1 MEDLPK
7 EEDMPAPT
15 STPTPD
21 ATPQAQEVPKPGA
34 AGSGT
39 EIDNAL
45 EQLESTSK
53 KFTEEF
59 SALCDEFKVKNKN
72 FLNNIDLFRENLEKK
87 YGQENPNEKVTLK
100 NKALDSDS
108 RFRTMTEKP
117 IQLVNKM
124 TALYTSLFDMVKSN
138 MNILSHF
145 LNTAKDLDKRK
156 DLRDFFSEEF
166 KNIVDSWLVM
176 KLDFDNLNI
185 NEALNNANVDDNFRN
200 FIVKVYKKKSLKIYV
215 HHMKG
220 EIENE
225 ESKKKFK
232 EEKKSLNE
240 NAPNLTK
247 LTWKN
252 AGDLNKVIDKK
263 MKYPK
268 LKNFSFENGKINDED
283 FAFVEQMPNLE
294 KLSIRYVP
302 NFQVE
307 ILIQNLP
314 QKLKML
320 YLEKLNFV
328 NDDFKSILKKFNYNK
343 DILAN
348 LEVFSLAGNNI
359 TKADFTILSS
369 KIVYQS
375 LVEINLKKN
384 KLYKFLYNP
393 ENFPKLKFINCCK
406 NNFNKSYFKDAD
418 KIMSLESGN
427 GFLFEPD
434 LCKSYYDS
442 LKKKICTSDDLPYLF
457 DYLNITFMSKF
468 LSKDYF
474 MDFCLNAQ
482 LMNKL
487 KKLDLSYN
495 GINCTEFFAITEK
508 NNNFSHLHSLNLNGN
523 YIDDTFFEKFMK
535 NNAFPK
541 LEHLYLNSNRI
552 GDTSVKVQYRDDI
565 PIDKEHQQEKEK
577 NLVFKLRLLYKFI
590 EETPYL
596 NKLTITKNPISE
608 FYSVVKGENADK
620 SDKFIKRDN
629 SGKIVINCLFSMLI
643 KIRDELLTSEFD
655 KEKRKGFNL
664 KFDCRSNVNKN
675 SENYPYNDKPFIK
688 KM

>member
-1 MEDLPK
+1 MEDIPK
-7 EEDMPAPT
+7 GEDMPAPT
-15 STPTPD
+15 SSQEI
-21 ATPQAQEVPKPGA
+21 TPQPQEVAKPGA

-45 EQLESTSK
+45 EQLESSSK

-72 FLNNIDLFRENLEKK
+72 FLNDIDLFRENLEKK

-124 TALYTSLFDMVKSN
+124 TVLYTSLFEMVKSN

-156 DLRDFFSEEF
+156 DLKDFFSEEF

-220 EIENE
+220 EIDNE

-252 AGDLNKVIDKK
+252 AGDLNKVIDKT

-283 FAFVEQMPNLE
+283 FTFVQQMPNLE
-294 KLSIRYVP
+294 KLSIKYVP

-314 QKLKML
+314 LKLKML

-328 NDDFKSILKKFNYNK
+328 NDDFKIILKKFNYNK

-406 NNFNKSYFKDAD
+406 NNFNKSYFKDAG

-434 LCKSYYDS
+434 LCRSYYDS

-457 DYLNITFMSKF
+457 DYLNISFMPKF

-474 MDFCLNAQ
+474 RDFGLNEQ

-495 GINCTEFFAITEK
+495 GINCTEFFAIFEK

-523 YIDDTFFEKFMK
+523 NIDDTFFEKIMK

-590 EETPYL
+590 EQTPHL

-629 SGKIVINCLFSMLI
+629 SGKIAINCLFSMLI
-643 KIRDELLTSEFD
+643 KIRDELLTSDFD

>member
-1 MEDLPK
+1 
-7 EEDMPAPT
+7 MPAPT
-15 STPTPD
+15 SSQEV
-21 ATPQAQEVPKPGA
+21 TPQPQEVAKPGA

-45 EQLESTSK
+45 EQLESSSK

-72 FLNNIDLFRENLEKK
+72 FLNDIDLFRENLEKK

-124 TALYTSLFDMVKSN
+124 TVLYTSLFEMVKSN

-156 DLRDFFSEEF
+156 DLKDFFSEEF

-252 AGDLNKVIDKK
+252 AGDLNKVIDKT

-283 FAFVEQMPNLE
+283 FTFVQQMPNLE
-294 KLSIRYVP
+294 KLSIKYVP

-314 QKLKML
+314 LKLKML

-328 NDDFKSILKKFNYNK
+328 NDDFKIILKKFNYNK

-406 NNFNKSYFKDAD
+406 NNFNKSYFKDAG

-434 LCKSYYDS
+434 LCRSYYDS

-457 DYLNITFMSKF
+457 DYLNISFMPKF

-474 MDFCLNAQ
+474 RDFGLNEQ

-495 GINCTEFFAITEK
+495 GINCTEFFAIIEK

-523 YIDDTFFEKFMK
+523 NIDDTFFEKIMK

-590 EETPYL
+590 EQTPHL

-629 SGKIVINCLFSMLI
+629 SGKIAINCLFSMLI
-643 KIRDELLTSEFD
+643 KIRDELLTSDFD

>member
-1 MEDLPK
+1 MEDIPK
-7 EEDMPAPT
+7 GEDMPAPT
-15 STPTPD
+15 SSQEV
-21 ATPQAQEVPKPGA
+21 TPQPQEVAKPGA

-45 EQLESTSK
+45 EQLESSSK

-72 FLNNIDLFRENLEKK
+72 FLNDIDLFRENLEKK

-124 TALYTSLFDMVKSN
+124 TVLYTSLFEMVKSN

-156 DLRDFFSEEF
+156 DLKDFFSEEF

-252 AGDLNKVIDKK
+252 AGDLNKVIDKT

-283 FAFVEQMPNLE
+283 FTFVQQMPNLE
-294 KLSIRYVP
+294 KLSIKYVP

-314 QKLKML
+314 LKLKML

-328 NDDFKSILKKFNYNK
+328 NDDFKIILKKFNYNK

-406 NNFNKSYFKDAD
+406 NNFNKSYFKDAG

-434 LCKSYYDS
+434 LCRSYYDS

-457 DYLNITFMSKF
+457 DYLNISFMPKF

-474 MDFCLNAQ
+474 RDFGLNEQ

-495 GINCTEFFAITEK
+495 GINCTEFFAIIEK

-523 YIDDTFFEKFMK
+523 NIDDTFFEKLMK

-552 GDTSVKVQYRDDI
+552 GDTNVKVQYRDDI

-590 EETPYL
+590 EQTPHL

-620 SDKFIKRDN
+620 SDRFIKRDN
-629 SGKIVINCLFSMLI
+629 SGKIAINCLFSMLI
-643 KIRDELLTSEFD
+643 KIRDELLTSDFD

>member
-1 MEDLPK
+1 MEDIPK
-7 EEDMPAPT
+7 GEDMPAPT
-15 STPTPD
+15 SSQEV
-21 ATPQAQEVPKPGA
+21 TPQPQEVAKPGA

-45 EQLESTSK
+45 EQLESSSK

-72 FLNNIDLFRENLEKK
+72 FLNDIDLFRENLEKK

-124 TALYTSLFDMVKSN
+124 TVLYTSLFEMVKSN

-156 DLRDFFSEEF
+156 DLKDFFSEEF

-185 NEALNNANVDDNFRN
+185 NEALNNSNVDDNFRN

-252 AGDLNKVIDKK
+252 AGDLNKVIDKT

-283 FAFVEQMPNLE
+283 FTFVQQMPNLE
-294 KLSIRYVP
+294 KLSIKYVP

-314 QKLKML
+314 LKLKML

-328 NDDFKSILKKFNYNK
+328 NDDFKIILKKFNYNK

-406 NNFNKSYFKDAD
+406 NNFNKSYFKDAG

-434 LCKSYYDS
+434 LCRSYYDS

-457 DYLNITFMSKF
+457 DYLNISFMPKF

-474 MDFCLNAQ
+474 RDFGLNEQ

-495 GINCTEFFAITEK
+495 GINCTEFFAIIEK

-523 YIDDTFFEKFMK
+523 NIDDTFFEKLMK

-552 GDTSVKVQYRDDI
+552 GDTNVKVQYRDDI

-590 EETPYL
+590 EQTPHL

-629 SGKIVINCLFSMLI
+629 SGKIAINCLFSMLI
-643 KIRDELLTSEFD
+643 KIRDELLTSDFD

>member
-1 MEDLPK
+1 MEDIPK
-7 EEDMPAPT
+7 REDMPAPT
-15 STPTPD
+15 SPQEI
-21 ATPQAQEVPKPGA
+21 TPQPQEVAKPGA

-45 EQLESTSK
+45 EQLESSSK

-72 FLNNIDLFRENLEKK
+72 FLNDIDLFRENLEKK

-124 TALYTSLFDMVKSN
+124 TVLYTSLFEMVKSN

-156 DLRDFFSEEF
+156 DLKDFFSEEF

-252 AGDLNKVIDKK
+252 AGDLNKVIDKT

-283 FAFVEQMPNLE
+283 FTFVQQMPNLE
-294 KLSIRYVP
+294 KLSIKYVP

-314 QKLKML
+314 LKLKML

-328 NDDFKSILKKFNYNK
+328 NDDFKIILKKFNYNK

-406 NNFNKSYFKDAD
+406 NNFNKSYFKDAG

-434 LCKSYYDS
+434 LCRSYYDS

-457 DYLNITFMSKF
+457 DYLNISFMPKF

-474 MDFCLNAQ
+474 RDFGLNEQ

-495 GINCTEFFAITEK
+495 GINCTEFFAIFEK

-523 YIDDTFFEKFMK
+523 NIDDTFFEKIMK

-590 EETPYL
+590 EQTPHL

-629 SGKIVINCLFSMLI
+629 SGKIAINCLFSMLI
-643 KIRDELLTSEFD
+643 KIRDELLTSDFD

>member
-1 MEDLPK
+1 MEDIPK
-7 EEDMPAPT
+7 GEDMPAPT
-15 STPTPD
+15 SSQEV
-21 ATPQAQEVPKPGA
+21 TPQPQEVAKPGA

-45 EQLESTSK
+45 EQLESSSK

-59 SALCDEFKVKNKN
+59 SALCDEFKIKNKN
-72 FLNNIDLFRENLEKK
+72 FLNDIDLFRENLEKK

-124 TALYTSLFDMVKSN
+124 TVLYTSLFEMVKSN

-156 DLRDFFSEEF
+156 DLKDFFSEEF

-252 AGDLNKVIDKK
+252 AGDLNKVIDKT

-283 FAFVEQMPNLE
+283 FTFVQQMPNLE
-294 KLSIRYVP
+294 KLSIKYVP

-314 QKLKML
+314 LKLKML

-328 NDDFKSILKKFNYNK
+328 NDDFKIILKKFNYNK

-406 NNFNKSYFKDAD
+406 NNFNKSYFKDAG

-434 LCKSYYDS
+434 LCRSYYDS
-442 LKKKICTSDDLPYLF
+442 LKKKICSSDDLPYLF
-457 DYLNITFMSKF
+457 DYLNISFMPKF

-474 MDFCLNAQ
+474 RDFGLNEQ

-495 GINCTEFFAITEK
+495 GINCTEFFAIIEK

-523 YIDDTFFEKFMK
+523 NIDDTFFEKIMK

-552 GDTSVKVQYRDDI
+552 GDTNVKVQYRDDI

-590 EETPYL
+590 EQTPHL

-629 SGKIVINCLFSMLI
+629 SGKIAINCLFSMLI
-643 KIRDELLTSEFD
+643 KIRDELLTSDFD

>member
-1 MEDLPK
+1 MEDIPK
-7 EEDMPAPT
+7 GEDMPAPT
-15 STPTPD
+15 SSQEV
-21 ATPQAQEVPKPGA
+21 TPQPQEVAKPGA
-34 AGSGT
+34 VGSGT

-45 EQLESTSK
+45 EQLESSSK

-72 FLNNIDLFRENLEKK
+72 FLNDIDLFRENLEKK

-124 TALYTSLFDMVKSN
+124 TVLYTSLFEMVKSN

-156 DLRDFFSEEF
+156 DLKDFFSEEF

-200 FIVKVYKKKSLKIYV
+200 FIIKVYKKKSLKIYV
-215 HHMKG
+215 HHMRG

-252 AGDLNKVIDKK
+252 AGDLNKVIDKT

-283 FAFVEQMPNLE
+283 FTFVQQMPNLE
-294 KLSIRYVP
+294 KLSIKYVP

-314 QKLKML
+314 LKLKML

-328 NDDFKSILKKFNYNK
+328 NDDFKIILKKFNYNK

-406 NNFNKSYFKDAD
+406 NNFNKSYFKDAG

-434 LCKSYYDS
+434 LCRSYYDS
-442 LKKKICTSDDLPYLF
+442 LKKKICSSDDLPYLF
-457 DYLNITFMSKF
+457 DYLNISFMPKF

-474 MDFCLNAQ
+474 RDFGLNEQ

-495 GINCTEFFAITEK
+495 GINCTEFFAIIEK

-523 YIDDTFFEKFMK
+523 NIDDTFFEKIMK

-552 GDTSVKVQYRDDI
+552 GDTNVKVQYRDDI

-590 EETPYL
+590 EQTPHL

-629 SGKIVINCLFSMLI
+629 SGKIAINCLFSMLI
-643 KIRDELLTSEFD
+643 KIRDELLTSDFD

>member
-1 MEDLPK
+1 MEDIPK
-7 EEDMPAPT
+7 GEDMPAPT
-15 STPTPD
+15 SSQEV
-21 ATPQAQEVPKPGA
+21 TPQPQEVAKPGA

-45 EQLESTSK
+45 EQLESSSK

-72 FLNNIDLFRENLEKK
+72 FLNDIDLFRENLEKK

-124 TALYTSLFDMVKSN
+124 TVLYTSLFEMVKSN

-156 DLRDFFSEEF
+156 DLKDFFSEEF

-252 AGDLNKVIDKK
+252 AGDLNKVIDKT

-283 FAFVEQMPNLE
+283 FTFVQQMPNLE
-294 KLSIRYVP
+294 KLSIKYVP

-314 QKLKML
+314 LKLKML

-328 NDDFKSILKKFNYNK
+328 NDDFKIILKKFNYNK

-406 NNFNKSYFKDAD
+406 NNFNKSYFKDAG

-434 LCKSYYDS
+434 LCRSYYDS
-442 LKKKICTSDDLPYLF
+442 LKKKICSSDDLPYLF
-457 DYLNITFMSKF
+457 DYLNISFMPKF

-474 MDFCLNAQ
+474 RDFGLNEQ

-487 KKLDLSYN
+487 KNLDLSYN
-495 GINCTEFFAITEK
+495 GINCTEFFAIIEK

-523 YIDDTFFEKFMK
+523 NIDDTFFEKIMK

-552 GDTSVKVQYRDDI
+552 GDTNVKVQYRDDI

-590 EETPYL
+590 EQTPHL

-629 SGKIVINCLFSMLI
+629 SGKIAINCLFSMLI
-643 KIRDELLTSEFD
+643 KIRDELLTSDFD

>member
-1 MEDLPK
+1 MEDIPK
-7 EEDMPAPT
+7 GEDMPAPT
-15 STPTPD
+15 SS
-21 ATPQAQEVPKPGA
+21 QEVEVAKPGA

-45 EQLESTSK
+45 EQLESSSK

-72 FLNNIDLFRENLEKK
+72 FLNDIDLFRENLEKK

-124 TALYTSLFDMVKSN
+124 TVLYTSLFEMVKSN

-156 DLRDFFSEEF
+156 DLKDFFSEEF

-252 AGDLNKVIDKK
+252 AGDLNKVIDKT

-283 FAFVEQMPNLE
+283 FTFVQQMPNLE
-294 KLSIRYVP
+294 KLSIKYVP

-314 QKLKML
+314 LKLKML

-328 NDDFKSILKKFNYNK
+328 NDDFKIILKKFNYNK

-406 NNFNKSYFKDAD
+406 NNFNKSYFKDAG

-434 LCKSYYDS
+434 LCRSYYDS
-442 LKKKICTSDDLPYLF
+442 LKKKICSSDDLPYLF
-457 DYLNITFMSKF
+457 DYLNISFMPKF

-474 MDFCLNAQ
+474 RDFGLNEQ

-495 GINCTEFFAITEK
+495 GINCTEFFAIIEK

-523 YIDDTFFEKFMK
+523 NIDDTFFEKIMK

-552 GDTSVKVQYRDDI
+552 GDTNVKVQYRDDI
-565 PIDKEHQQEKEK
+565 QIDKEHQQEKEK

-590 EETPYL
+590 EQTPHL

-629 SGKIVINCLFSMLI
+629 SGKIAINCLFSMLI
-643 KIRDELLTSEFD
+643 KIRDELLTSDFD

>member
-1 MEDLPK
+1 MEDIPK
-7 EEDMPAPT
+7 GEDMPAPT
-15 STPTPD
+15 SSQEI
-21 ATPQAQEVPKPGA
+21 TPQPQEVAKPGA

-45 EQLESTSK
+45 EQLESSSK

-72 FLNNIDLFRENLEKK
+72 FLNDIDLFRENLEKK

-124 TALYTSLFDMVKSN
+124 TVLYTSLFEMVKSN

-156 DLRDFFSEEF
+156 DLKDFFSEEF

-252 AGDLNKVIDKK
+252 AGDLNKVIDKT

-283 FAFVEQMPNLE
+283 FTFVQQMPNLE
-294 KLSIRYVP
+294 KLSIKYVP

-314 QKLKML
+314 LKLKML

-328 NDDFKSILKKFNYNK
+328 NDDFKIILKKFNYNK

-406 NNFNKSYFKDAD
+406 NNFNKSYFKDAG

-434 LCKSYYDS
+434 LCRSYYGS

-457 DYLNITFMSKF
+457 DYLNISFMPKF

-474 MDFCLNAQ
+474 RDFGLNEQ

-495 GINCTEFFAITEK
+495 GINCTEFFAIIEK

-523 YIDDTFFEKFMK
+523 NIDDTFFEKIMK

-590 EETPYL
+590 EQTPHL

-629 SGKIVINCLFSMLI
+629 SGKIAINCLFSMLI
-643 KIRDELLTSEFD
+643 KIRDELLTSDFD

>member
-1 MEDLPK
+1 MEDIPK
-7 EEDMPAPT
+7 GEDMPAPT
-15 STPTPD
+15 SSQEV
-21 ATPQAQEVPKPGA
+21 TPQPQEVAKPGA

-45 EQLESTSK
+45 EQLESSSK

-72 FLNNIDLFRENLEKK
+72 FLNDIDLFRENLEKK

-124 TALYTSLFDMVKSN
+124 TVLYTSLFEMVKSN

-156 DLRDFFSEEF
+156 DLKDFFSEEF

-252 AGDLNKVIDKK
+252 AGDLNKVIDKT

-283 FAFVEQMPNLE
+283 FTFVQQMPNLE
-294 KLSIRYVP
+294 KLSIKYVP

-314 QKLKML
+314 LKLKML

-328 NDDFKSILKKFNYNK
+328 NDDFKIILKKFNYNK

-406 NNFNKSYFKDAD
+406 NNFNKSYFKDAG

-434 LCKSYYDS
+434 LCRSYYDS
-442 LKKKICTSDDLPYLF
+442 LKKKICSSDDLPYLF
-457 DYLNITFMSKF
+457 DYLNISFMPKF

-474 MDFCLNAQ
+474 RDFGLNEQ

-495 GINCTEFFAITEK
+495 GINCTEFFAIIEK

-523 YIDDTFFEKFMK
+523 NIDDTFFEKIMK

-541 LEHLYLNSNRI
+541 LEHLFLNSNRI
-552 GDTSVKVQYRDDI
+552 GDTNVKVQYRDDI

-590 EETPYL
+590 EQTPHL

-629 SGKIVINCLFSMLI
+629 SGKIAINCLFSMLI
-643 KIRDELLTSEFD
+643 KIRDELLTSDFD

>member
-1 MEDLPK
+1 MEDIPK
-7 EEDMPAPT
+7 GEDMPAPT
-15 STPTPD
+15 SSQEV
-21 ATPQAQEVPKPGA
+21 TPQPQEVAKPGA

-45 EQLESTSK
+45 EQLESSSK

-59 SALCDEFKVKNKN
+59 SALCDEFKIKNKN
-72 FLNNIDLFRENLEKK
+72 FLNDIDLFRENLEKK

-124 TALYTSLFDMVKSN
+124 TVLYTSLFEMVKSN

-156 DLRDFFSEEF
+156 DLKDFFSEEF

-252 AGDLNKVIDKK
+252 AGDLNKVIDKT

-283 FAFVEQMPNLE
+283 FTFVQQMPNLE
-294 KLSIRYVP
+294 KLSIKYVP

-314 QKLKML
+314 LKLKML

-328 NDDFKSILKKFNYNK
+328 NDDFKIILKKFNYNK

-406 NNFNKSYFKDAD
+406 NNFNKSYFKDAG

-434 LCKSYYDS
+434 LCRSYYDS

-457 DYLNITFMSKF
+457 DYLNISFMPKF

-474 MDFCLNAQ
+474 RDFGLNEQ

-495 GINCTEFFAITEK
+495 GINCTEFFAIIEK

-523 YIDDTFFEKFMK
+523 NIDDTFFEKIMK

-552 GDTSVKVQYRDDI
+552 GDTNVKVQYRDDI

-590 EETPYL
+590 EQTPHL

-629 SGKIVINCLFSMLI
+629 SGKIAINCLFSMLI
-643 KIRDELLTSEFD
+643 KIRDELLTSDFD

>member
-1 MEDLPK
+1 MEDIPK
-7 EEDMPAPT
+7 GEDMPAPT
-15 STPTPD
+15 SSQEI
-21 ATPQAQEVPKPGA
+21 TPQPQEVAKPGA

-45 EQLESTSK
+45 EQLESSSK

-72 FLNNIDLFRENLEKK
+72 FLNDIDLFRENLEKK

-124 TALYTSLFDMVKSN
+124 TVLYTSLFEMVKSN

-156 DLRDFFSEEF
+156 DLKDFFSEEF

-252 AGDLNKVIDKK
+252 AGDLNKVIDKT

-283 FAFVEQMPNLE
+283 FTFVQQMPNLE
-294 KLSIRYVP
+294 KLSIKYVP

-314 QKLKML
+314 LKLKML

-328 NDDFKSILKKFNYNK
+328 NDDFKIILKKFNYNK

-406 NNFNKSYFKDAD
+406 NNFNKSYFKDAG

-434 LCKSYYDS
+434 LCRSYYDS
-442 LKKKICTSDDLPYLF
+442 LKKKICSSDDLPYLF
-457 DYLNITFMSKF
+457 DYLNISFMPKF

-474 MDFCLNAQ
+474 RDFGLNEQ

-487 KKLDLSYN
+487 KNLDLSYN
-495 GINCTEFFAITEK
+495 GINCTEFFAIIEK

-523 YIDDTFFEKFMK
+523 NIDDTFFEKIMK

-552 GDTSVKVQYRDDI
+552 GDTNVKVQYRDDI

-590 EETPYL
+590 EQTPHL

-629 SGKIVINCLFSMLI
+629 SGKIAINCLFSMLI
-643 KIRDELLTSEFD
+643 KIRDELLTSDFD

>member
-1 MEDLPK
+1 MEDIPK
-7 EEDMPAPT
+7 GEDMPAPT
-15 STPTPD
+15 SSQEV
-21 ATPQAQEVPKPGA
+21 TPQPQEVAKPGA

-45 EQLESTSK
+45 EQLESSSK

-72 FLNNIDLFRENLEKK
+72 FLNDIDLFRENLEKK

-124 TALYTSLFDMVKSN
+124 TVLYTSLFEMVKSN

-156 DLRDFFSEEF
+156 DLKDFFSEEF

-252 AGDLNKVIDKK
+252 AGDLNKVIEKT

-268 LKNFSFENGKINDED
+268 LKNFNFENGKINDED
-283 FAFVEQMPNLE
+283 FTFVQQMPNLE
-294 KLSIRYVP
+294 KLSIKYVP

-314 QKLKML
+314 LKLKML

-328 NDDFKSILKKFNYNK
+328 NDDFKIILKKFNYNK

-406 NNFNKSYFKDAD
+406 NNFNKSYFKDAG

-434 LCKSYYDS
+434 LCRSYYDS

-457 DYLNITFMSKF
+457 DYLNISFMPKF

-474 MDFCLNAQ
+474 RDFGLNEQ

-495 GINCTEFFAITEK
+495 GINCTEFFAIFEK

-523 YIDDTFFEKFMK
+523 NIDDTFFEKLMK

-552 GDTSVKVQYRDDI
+552 GDTNVKVQYRDDI

-590 EETPYL
+590 EQTPHL

-629 SGKIVINCLFSMLI
+629 SGKIAINCLFSMLI
-643 KIRDELLTSEFD
+643 KIRDELLTSDFD

>member
-1 MEDLPK
+1 MEDIPK
-7 EEDMPAPT
+7 GEDMPAPT
-15 STPTPD
+15 SSQEV
-21 ATPQAQEVPKPGA
+21 TPQPQEVAKPGA

-45 EQLESTSK
+45 EQLESSSK

-72 FLNNIDLFRENLEKK
+72 FLNDIDLFRENLEKK

-124 TALYTSLFDMVKSN
+124 TVLYTSLFEMVKSN

-156 DLRDFFSEEF
+156 DLKDFFSEEF

-252 AGDLNKVIDKK
+252 AGDLNKVIDKT

-283 FAFVEQMPNLE
+283 FTFVQQMPNLE
-294 KLSIRYVP
+294 KLSIKYVP

-314 QKLKML
+314 LKLKML

-328 NDDFKSILKKFNYNK
+328 NDDFKIILKKFNYNK

-406 NNFNKSYFKDAD
+406 NNFNKSYFKDAG

-434 LCKSYYDS
+434 LCRSYYDS
-442 LKKKICTSDDLPYLF
+442 LKKKICSSDDLPYLF
-457 DYLNITFMSKF
+457 DYLNISFMPKF

-474 MDFCLNAQ
+474 RDFGLNEQ

-495 GINCTEFFAITEK
+495 GINCTEFFAIIEK

-523 YIDDTFFEKFMK
+523 NIDDTFFEKIMK

-552 GDTSVKVQYRDDI
+552 GDTNVKVQYRDDI

-590 EETPYL
+590 EQTPHL

-629 SGKIVINCLFSMLI
+629 SGKIAINCLFSMLI
-643 KIRDELLTSEFD
+643 KIRDELLTSDFD

>member
-1 MEDLPK
+1 MEDIPK
-7 EEDMPAPT
+7 GEDMPAPT
-15 STPTPD
+15 SSQEV
-21 ATPQAQEVPKPGA
+21 TPQPQEVAKPGA

-45 EQLESTSK
+45 EQLESSSK

-72 FLNNIDLFRENLEKK
+72 FLNDIDLFRENLEKK

-124 TALYTSLFDMVKSN
+124 TVLYTSLFEMVKSN

-156 DLRDFFSEEF
+156 DLKDFFSEEF

-252 AGDLNKVIDKK
+252 AGDLNKVIDKT

-283 FAFVEQMPNLE
+283 FTFVQQMPNLE
-294 KLSIRYVP
+294 KLSIKYVP

-314 QKLKML
+314 LKLKML

-328 NDDFKSILKKFNYNK
+328 NDDFKIILKKFNYNK

-393 ENFPKLKFINCCK
+393 ENFPKLKFINCSK
-406 NNFNKSYFKDAD
+406 NNFNKSYFKDAG
-418 KIMSLESGN
+418 KIWSLESGN

-442 LKKKICTSDDLPYLF
+442 LKKKICSSDDIHYLF
-457 DYLNITFMSKF
+457 DYLNISFMPKF

-474 MDFCLNAQ
+474 RDFGLNEQ

-495 GINCTEFFAITEK
+495 GINCTEFFAIFEK

-523 YIDDTFFEKFMK
+523 NIDDTFFEKIMK

-590 EETPYL
+590 EQTPHL

-629 SGKIVINCLFSMLI
+629 SGKIAINCLFSMLI
-643 KIRDELLTSEFD
+643 KIRDELLTSDFD

>member
-1 MEDLPK
+1 MEDIPK
-7 EEDMPAPT
+7 GEDMPAPT
-15 STPTPD
+15 SS
-21 ATPQAQEVPKPGA
+21 QEVEVAKPGA

-45 EQLESTSK
+45 EQLESSSK

-72 FLNNIDLFRENLEKK
+72 FLNDIDLFRENLEKK

-124 TALYTSLFDMVKSN
+124 TVLYTSLFEMVKSN

-156 DLRDFFSEEF
+156 DLKDFFSEEF

-252 AGDLNKVIDKK
+252 AGDLNKVIDKT

-283 FAFVEQMPNLE
+283 FTFVQQMPNLE
-294 KLSIRYVP
+294 KLSIKYVP

-314 QKLKML
+314 LKLKML

-328 NDDFKSILKKFNYNK
+328 NDDFKIILKKFNYNK

-406 NNFNKSYFKDAD
+406 NNFNKSYFKDAG

-434 LCKSYYDS
+434 LCRSYYDS
-442 LKKKICTSDDLPYLF
+442 LKKKICSSDDLPYLF
-457 DYLNITFMSKF
+457 DYLNISFMPKF

-474 MDFCLNAQ
+474 RDFGLNEQ

-495 GINCTEFFAITEK
+495 GINCTEFFAIIEK

-523 YIDDTFFEKFMK
+523 NIDDTFFEKIMK

-552 GDTSVKVQYRDDI
+552 GDTNVKVQYRDDI

-590 EETPYL
+590 EQTPHL

-629 SGKIVINCLFSMLI
+629 SGKIAINCLFSMLI
-643 KIRDELLTSEFD
+643 KIRDELLTSDFD

>member
-1 MEDLPK
+1 MEDIPK
-7 EEDMPAPT
+7 GEDMPAPT
-15 STPTPD
+15 SSQEI
-21 ATPQAQEVPKPGA
+21 TPQPLEVAKPGA

-45 EQLESTSK
+45 EQLESSSK

-59 SALCDEFKVKNKN
+59 SALCDEFKIKNKN
-72 FLNNIDLFRENLEKK
+72 FLNDIDLFRENLEKK

-124 TALYTSLFDMVKSN
+124 TVLYTSLFEMVKSN

-156 DLRDFFSEEF
+156 DLKDFFSEEF

-252 AGDLNKVIDKK
+252 AGDLNKVIDKT

-283 FAFVEQMPNLE
+283 FTFVQQMPNLE
-294 KLSIRYVP
+294 KLSIKYVP

-314 QKLKML
+314 LKLKML

-328 NDDFKSILKKFNYNK
+328 NDDFKIILKKFNYNK

-406 NNFNKSYFKDAD
+406 NNFNKSYFKDAG

-434 LCKSYYDS
+434 LCRSYYDS

-457 DYLNITFMSKF
+457 DYLNISFMPKF

-474 MDFCLNAQ
+474 RDFGLNEQ

-495 GINCTEFFAITEK
+495 GINCTEFFAIFEK

-523 YIDDTFFEKFMK
+523 NIDDTFFEKIMK

-590 EETPYL
+590 EQTPHL

-608 FYSVVKGENADK
+608 FYSVIKGENADK

-629 SGKIVINCLFSMLI
+629 SGKIAINCLFSMLI
-643 KIRDELLTSEFD
+643 KIRDELLTSDFD

>member
-1 MEDLPK
+1 MEDIPK
-7 EEDMPAPT
+7 GEDMPAPT
-15 STPTPD
+15 SS
-21 ATPQAQEVPKPGA
+21 QEVTLQPQEVAKPGA

-45 EQLESTSK
+45 EQLESSSK

-72 FLNNIDLFRENLEKK
+72 FLNDIDLFRENLEKK

-124 TALYTSLFDMVKSN
+124 TVLYTSLFEMVKSN

-156 DLRDFFSEEF
+156 DLKDFFSEEF

-200 FIVKVYKKKSLKIYV
+200 FIIKVYKKKSLKIYV

-252 AGDLNKVIDKK
+252 AGDLNKVIDKT

-283 FAFVEQMPNLE
+283 FTFVQQMPNLE
-294 KLSIRYVP
+294 KLSIKYVP

-314 QKLKML
+314 LKLKML

-328 NDDFKSILKKFNYNK
+328 NDDFKIILKKFNYNK

-406 NNFNKSYFKDAD
+406 NNFNKSYFKDAG

-434 LCKSYYDS
+434 LCRSYYDS
-442 LKKKICTSDDLPYLF
+442 LKKKICSSDDLPYLF
-457 DYLNITFMSKF
+457 DYLNISFMPKF

-474 MDFCLNAQ
+474 RDFGLNEQ

-495 GINCTEFFAITEK
+495 GINCTEFFAIIEK

-523 YIDDTFFEKFMK
+523 NIDDTFFEKLMK

-552 GDTSVKVQYRDDI
+552 GDTNVKVQYRDDI

-590 EETPYL
+590 EQTPHL

-629 SGKIVINCLFSMLI
+629 SGKIAINCLFSMLI
-643 KIRDELLTSEFD
+643 KIRDELLTSDFD

>member
-1 MEDLPK
+1 MEDIPK
-7 EEDMPAPT
+7 GEDMPAPT
-15 STPTPD
+15 SS
-21 ATPQAQEVPKPGA
+21 QEVNPQPQEVAKPGA
-34 AGSGT
+34 VGSGT

-45 EQLESTSK
+45 EQLESSSK

-72 FLNNIDLFRENLEKK
+72 FLNDIDLFRENLEKK

-124 TALYTSLFDMVKSN
+124 TVLYTSLFEMVKSN

-156 DLRDFFSEEF
+156 DLKDFFSEEF

-252 AGDLNKVIDKK
+252 AGDLNKVIDKT

-283 FAFVEQMPNLE
+283 FTFVQQMPNLE
-294 KLSIRYVP
+294 KLSIKYVP

-314 QKLKML
+314 LKLKML

-328 NDDFKSILKKFNYNK
+328 NDDFKIILKKFNYNK

-406 NNFNKSYFKDAD
+406 NNFNKSYFKDAG

-434 LCKSYYDS
+434 LCRSYYDS
-442 LKKKICTSDDLPYLF
+442 LKKKICTSDDIPYLF
-457 DYLNITFMSKF
+457 DYLNISFMPKF

-474 MDFCLNAQ
+474 RDFGLNEQ

-495 GINCTEFFAITEK
+495 GINCTEFFAIFEK

-523 YIDDTFFEKFMK
+523 NIDDTFFEKLMK

-590 EETPYL
+590 EQTPHL

-629 SGKIVINCLFSMLI
+629 SGKIAINCLFSMLI
-643 KIRDELLTSEFD
+643 KIRDELLTSDFD

>member
-1 MEDLPK
+1 MEDIPK
-7 EEDMPAPT
+7 GEDMPAPT
-15 STPTPD
+15 SSQEI
-21 ATPQAQEVPKPGA
+21 TPQPQEVAKPGA

-45 EQLESTSK
+45 EQLESSSK

-72 FLNNIDLFRENLEKK
+72 FLNDIDLFRENLEKK

-124 TALYTSLFDMVKSN
+124 TVLYTSLFEMVKSN

-156 DLRDFFSEEF
+156 DLKDFFSEEF

-200 FIVKVYKKKSLKIYV
+200 FIIKVYKKKSLKIYV

-252 AGDLNKVIDKK
+252 AGDLNKVIDKT

-283 FAFVEQMPNLE
+283 FTFVQQMPNLE
-294 KLSIRYVP
+294 KLSIKYVP

-314 QKLKML
+314 LKLKML

-328 NDDFKSILKKFNYNK
+328 NDDFKIILKKFNYNK

-406 NNFNKSYFKDAD
+406 NNFNKSYFKDAG

-434 LCKSYYDS
+434 LCRSYYDS

-457 DYLNITFMSKF
+457 DYLNISFMPKF

-474 MDFCLNAQ
+474 RDFGLNEQ

-495 GINCTEFFAITEK
+495 SINCTEFFAIFEK

-523 YIDDTFFEKFMK
+523 NIDDTFFEKIMK

-590 EETPYL
+590 EQTPHL

-629 SGKIVINCLFSMLI
+629 SGKIAINCLFSMLI
-643 KIRDELLTSEFD
+643 KIRDELLTSDFD

>member
-1 MEDLPK
+1 
-7 EEDMPAPT
+7 
-15 STPTPD
+15 
-21 ATPQAQEVPKPGA
+21 
-34 AGSGT
+34 
-39 EIDNAL
+39 
-45 EQLESTSK
+45 
-53 KFTEEF
+53 
-59 SALCDEFKVKNKN
+59 
-72 FLNNIDLFRENLEKK
+72 
-87 YGQENPNEKVTLK
+87 
-100 NKALDSDS
+100 
-108 RFRTMTEKP
+108 MTEKP

-124 TALYTSLFDMVKSN
+124 TVLYTSLFEMVKSN

-156 DLRDFFSEEF
+156 DLKDFFSEEF

-252 AGDLNKVIDKK
+252 AGDLNKVIDKT

-283 FAFVEQMPNLE
+283 FTFVQQMPNLE
-294 KLSIRYVP
+294 KLSIKYVP

-314 QKLKML
+314 LKLKML

-328 NDDFKSILKKFNYNK
+328 NDDFKIILKKFNYNK

-406 NNFNKSYFKDAD
+406 NNFNKSYFKDAG

-434 LCKSYYDS
+434 LCRSYYDS

-457 DYLNITFMSKF
+457 DYLNISFMPKF

-474 MDFCLNAQ
+474 RDFGLNEQ

-495 GINCTEFFAITEK
+495 GINCTEFFAIFEK

-523 YIDDTFFEKFMK
+523 NIDDTFFEKIMK

-590 EETPYL
+590 EQTPHL

-629 SGKIVINCLFSMLI
+629 SGKIAINCLFSMLI
-643 KIRDELLTSEFD
+643 KIRDELLTSDFD

>member
-1 MEDLPK
+1 MEDIPK
-7 EEDMPAPT
+7 GEDMPAPT
-15 STPTPD
+15 SSQEV
-21 ATPQAQEVPKPGA
+21 TPQPQEVAKPGA

-45 EQLESTSK
+45 EQLESSSK

-72 FLNNIDLFRENLEKK
+72 FLNDIDLFRENLEKK

-124 TALYTSLFDMVKSN
+124 TVLYTSLFEMVKSN

-156 DLRDFFSEEF
+156 DLKDFFSEEF

-185 NEALNNANVDDNFRN
+185 NEALNNVNVDDNFRN

-252 AGDLNKVIDKK
+252 AGDLNKVIDKT

-283 FAFVEQMPNLE
+283 FTFVQQMPNLE
-294 KLSIRYVP
+294 KLSIKYVP

-314 QKLKML
+314 LKLKML

-328 NDDFKSILKKFNYNK
+328 NDDFKIILKKFNYNK

-406 NNFNKSYFKDAD
+406 NNFNKSYFKDAG

-434 LCKSYYDS
+434 LCRSYYDS
-442 LKKKICTSDDLPYLF
+442 LKKKICSSDDLPYLF
-457 DYLNITFMSKF
+457 DYLNISFMPKF

-474 MDFCLNAQ
+474 RDFGLNEK

-495 GINCTEFFAITEK
+495 GINCTEFFAIFEK

-523 YIDDTFFEKFMK
+523 NIDDTFFEKIMK

-552 GDTSVKVQYRDDI
+552 GDINVKVQYRDDI

-590 EETPYL
+590 EQTPHL

-629 SGKIVINCLFSMLI
+629 SGKIAINCLFSMLI
-643 KIRDELLTSEFD
+643 KIRDELLTSDFD

>member
-1 MEDLPK
+1 MEDIPK
-7 EEDMPAPT
+7 GEDMPAPT
-15 STPTPD
+15 SSQEITPP
-21 ATPQAQEVPKPGA
+21 PQEVAKPGA

-45 EQLESTSK
+45 EQLESSSK

-59 SALCDEFKVKNKN
+59 SVLCDEFKVKNKN
-72 FLNNIDLFRENLEKK
+72 FLNDIDLFRENLEKK

-124 TALYTSLFDMVKSN
+124 TVLYTSLFEMVKSN

-156 DLRDFFSEEF
+156 DLKDFFSEEF

-200 FIVKVYKKKSLKIYV
+200 FIIKVYKKKSLKIYV

-252 AGDLNKVIDKK
+252 AGDLNKVIDKT

-283 FAFVEQMPNLE
+283 FTFVQQMPNLE
-294 KLSIRYVP
+294 KLSIKYVP

-314 QKLKML
+314 LKLKML

-328 NDDFKSILKKFNYNK
+328 NDDFKIILKKFNYNK

-406 NNFNKSYFKDAD
+406 NNFNKSYFKDAG

-434 LCKSYYDS
+434 LCRSYYDS

-457 DYLNITFMSKF
+457 DYLNISFMPKF

-474 MDFCLNAQ
+474 RDFGLNEQ

-495 GINCTEFFAITEK
+495 GINCTEFFAIFEK

-523 YIDDTFFEKFMK
+523 NIDDTFFEKIMK

-590 EETPYL
+590 EQTPHL

-629 SGKIVINCLFSMLI
+629 SGKIAINCLFSMLI
-643 KIRDELLTSEFD
+643 KIRDELLTSDFD

>member
-1 MEDLPK
+1 MEDIPK
-7 EEDMPAPT
+7 GEDMPAPT
-15 STPTPD
+15 SSQEV
-21 ATPQAQEVPKPGA
+21 TPQPQEVAKPGA

-45 EQLESTSK
+45 EQLESSSK

-72 FLNNIDLFRENLEKK
+72 FLNDIDLFRENLEKK

-124 TALYTSLFDMVKSN
+124 TVLYTSLFEMVKSN

-156 DLRDFFSEEF
+156 DLKDFFSEEF

-185 NEALNNANVDDNFRN
+185 NEALNNSNVDDNFRN

-252 AGDLNKVIDKK
+252 AGDLNKVIDKT

-283 FAFVEQMPNLE
+283 FTFVQQMPNLE
-294 KLSIRYVP
+294 KLSIKYVP

-314 QKLKML
+314 LKLKML

-328 NDDFKSILKKFNYNK
+328 NDDFKIILKKFNYNK

-406 NNFNKSYFKDAD
+406 NNFNKSYFKEAG

-434 LCKSYYDS
+434 LCRSYYDS

-457 DYLNITFMSKF
+457 DYLNISFMPKF

-474 MDFCLNAQ
+474 RDFGLNEQ

-495 GINCTEFFAITEK
+495 GINCTEFFAIFEK

-523 YIDDTFFEKFMK
+523 NIDDTFFEKIMK

-590 EETPYL
+590 EQTPHL

-629 SGKIVINCLFSMLI
+629 SGKIAINCLFSMLI
-643 KIRDELLTSEFD
+643 KIRDELLTSDFD

>member
-1 MEDLPK
+1 MEDIPK
-7 EEDMPAPT
+7 GEDMPAPT
-15 STPTPD
+15 SSQEV
-21 ATPQAQEVPKPGA
+21 TPQPQEVAKPGA

-45 EQLESTSK
+45 EQLESSSK

-72 FLNNIDLFRENLEKK
+72 FLNDIDLFRENLEKK

-124 TALYTSLFDMVKSN
+124 TVLYTSLFEMVKSN

-156 DLRDFFSEEF
+156 DLKDFFSEEF
-166 KNIVDSWLVM
+166 KNIVDSWLIM

-252 AGDLNKVIDKK
+252 AGDLNKVIDKT

-283 FAFVEQMPNLE
+283 FTFVQQMPNLE
-294 KLSIRYVP
+294 KLSIKYVP

-314 QKLKML
+314 LKLKML

-328 NDDFKSILKKFNYNK
+328 NDDFKIILKKFNYNK

-406 NNFNKSYFKDAD
+406 NNFNKSYFKDAG

-434 LCKSYYDS
+434 LCRSYYDS

-457 DYLNITFMSKF
+457 DYLNISFMPKF

-474 MDFCLNAQ
+474 RDFGLNEQ

-495 GINCTEFFAITEK
+495 GINCTEFFAIIEK

-523 YIDDTFFEKFMK
+523 NIDDTFFEKIMK

-552 GDTSVKVQYRDDI
+552 GDTNVKVQYRDDI

-590 EETPYL
+590 EQTPHL

-629 SGKIVINCLFSMLI
+629 SGKIAINCLFSMLI
-643 KIRDELLTSEFD
+643 KIRDELLTSDFD

>member
-1 MEDLPK
+1 MEDIPK
-7 EEDMPAPT
+7 GEDMPAPT
-15 STPTPD
+15 SSQEITQQP
-21 ATPQAQEVPKPGA
+21 QEVAKPGA

-45 EQLESTSK
+45 EQLESSSK

-72 FLNNIDLFRENLEKK
+72 FLNDIDLFRENLEKK

-124 TALYTSLFDMVKSN
+124 TVLYTSLFEMVKSN

-156 DLRDFFSEEF
+156 DLKDFFSEEF

-200 FIVKVYKKKSLKIYV
+200 FIIKVYKKKSLKIYV

-252 AGDLNKVIDKK
+252 AGDLNKVIDKT

-283 FAFVEQMPNLE
+283 FTFVQQMPNLE
-294 KLSIRYVP
+294 KLSIKYVP

-314 QKLKML
+314 LKLKML

-328 NDDFKSILKKFNYNK
+328 NDDFKIILKKFNYNK

-406 NNFNKSYFKDAD
+406 NNFNKSYFKDAG

-434 LCKSYYDS
+434 LCRSYYDS

-457 DYLNITFMSKF
+457 DYLNISFMPKF

-474 MDFCLNAQ
+474 RDFGLNEQ

-495 GINCTEFFAITEK
+495 GINCTEFFAIIEK

-523 YIDDTFFEKFMK
+523 NIDDTFFEKIMK

-541 LEHLYLNSNRI
+541 LEHLFLNSNRI
-552 GDTSVKVQYRDDI
+552 GDTNVKVQYRDDI

-590 EETPYL
+590 EQTPHL

-629 SGKIVINCLFSMLI
+629 SGKIAINCLFSMLI
-643 KIRDELLTSEFD
+643 KIRDELLTSDFD

>member
-1 MEDLPK
+1 MEDIPK
-7 EEDMPAPT
+7 GEDMPAPT
-15 STPTPD
+15 SSQEV
-21 ATPQAQEVPKPGA
+21 TPQPQEVAKPGA

-45 EQLESTSK
+45 EQLESSSK

-72 FLNNIDLFRENLEKK
+72 FLNDIDLFRENLEKK

-124 TALYTSLFDMVKSN
+124 TVLYTSLFEMVKSN

-156 DLRDFFSEEF
+156 DLKDFFSEEF

-252 AGDLNKVIDKK
+252 AGDLNKVIDKT

-283 FAFVEQMPNLE
+283 FTFVQQMPNLE
-294 KLSIRYVP
+294 KLSIKYVP

-314 QKLKML
+314 LKLKML

-328 NDDFKSILKKFNYNK
+328 NDDFKIILKKFNYNK

-406 NNFNKSYFKDAD
+406 NNFNKSYFKDAG

-434 LCKSYYDS
+434 LCRSYYDS

-457 DYLNITFMSKF
+457 DYLNISFMPKF

-474 MDFCLNAQ
+474 RDFGLNEQ

-487 KKLDLSYN
+487 KNLDLSYN
-495 GINCTEFFAITEK
+495 GINCTEFFAIIEK

-523 YIDDTFFEKFMK
+523 NIDDTFFEKIMK

-552 GDTSVKVQYRDDI
+552 GDTNVKVQYRDDI

-590 EETPYL
+590 EQTPHL

-629 SGKIVINCLFSMLI
+629 SGKIAINCLFSMLI
-643 KIRDELLTSEFD
+643 KIRDELLTSDFD

>member
-1 MEDLPK
+1 MEDIPK
-7 EEDMPAPT
+7 GEDMPAPT
-15 STPTPD
+15 SSQEI
-21 ATPQAQEVPKPGA
+21 TPQPQEVAKPGA

-45 EQLESTSK
+45 EQLESSSK

-72 FLNNIDLFRENLEKK
+72 FLNDIDLFRENLEKK

-124 TALYTSLFDMVKSN
+124 TVLYTSLFEMVKSN

-156 DLRDFFSEEF
+156 DLKDFFSEEF

-225 ESKKKFK
+225 ESKKKLK

-252 AGDLNKVIDKK
+252 AGDLNKVIDKT

-283 FAFVEQMPNLE
+283 FTFVQQMPNLE
-294 KLSIRYVP
+294 KLSIKYVP

-314 QKLKML
+314 LKLKML

-328 NDDFKSILKKFNYNK
+328 NDDFKIILKKFNYNK

-406 NNFNKSYFKDAD
+406 NNFNKSYFKDAG

-434 LCKSYYDS
+434 LCRSYYDS
-442 LKKKICTSDDLPYLF
+442 LKKKICSSDDLPYLF
-457 DYLNITFMSKF
+457 DYLNISFMPKF

-474 MDFCLNAQ
+474 RDFGLNEK

-495 GINCTEFFAITEK
+495 GINCTEFFAIIEK

-523 YIDDTFFEKFMK
+523 NIDDTFFEKIMK

-541 LEHLYLNSNRI
+541 LEHLYVNSNRI
-552 GDTSVKVQYRDDI
+552 GDTNVKVQYRDDI

-590 EETPYL
+590 EQTPHL

-629 SGKIVINCLFSMLI
+629 SGKIAINCLFSMLI
-643 KIRDELLTSEFD
+643 KIRDELLTSDFD

>member
-1 MEDLPK
+1 MEDIPK
-7 EEDMPAPT
+7 GEDMPAPT
-15 STPTPD
+15 SSQEI
-21 ATPQAQEVPKPGA
+21 TPQPQEVAKPGA

-45 EQLESTSK
+45 EQLESSSK

-72 FLNNIDLFRENLEKK
+72 FLNDIDLFRENLEKK

-124 TALYTSLFDMVKSN
+124 TVLYTSLFEMVKSN

-156 DLRDFFSEEF
+156 DLKDFFSEEF

-252 AGDLNKVIDKK
+252 AGDLNKVIDKT

-283 FAFVEQMPNLE
+283 FTFVQQMPNLE
-294 KLSIRYVP
+294 KLSIKYVP

-328 NDDFKSILKKFNYNK
+328 NDDFKIILKKFNYNK

-406 NNFNKSYFKDAD
+406 NNFNKSYFKDAG

-434 LCKSYYDS
+434 LCRSYYDS
-442 LKKKICTSDDLPYLF
+442 LKKKICSSDDLPYLF
-457 DYLNITFMSKF
+457 DYLNISFMPKF

-474 MDFCLNAQ
+474 RDFGLNEQ

-495 GINCTEFFAITEK
+495 GINCTEFFAIIEK

-523 YIDDTFFEKFMK
+523 NIDDTFFEKLMK

-552 GDTSVKVQYRDDI
+552 GDTNVKVQYRDDI

-590 EETPYL
+590 EQTPHL

-629 SGKIVINCLFSMLI
+629 SGKIAINCLFSMLI
-643 KIRDELLTSEFD
+643 KIRDELLTSDFD

>member
-1 MEDLPK
+1 MEDIPK
-7 EEDMPAPT
+7 GEDMPAPT
-15 STPTPD
+15 SSQEV
-21 ATPQAQEVPKPGA
+21 TPQPQEVAKPGA

-45 EQLESTSK
+45 EQLESSSK

-72 FLNNIDLFRENLEKK
+72 FLNDIDLFRENLEKK

-124 TALYTSLFDMVKSN
+124 TVLYTSLFEMVKSN

-156 DLRDFFSEEF
+156 DLKDFFSEEF

-252 AGDLNKVIDKK
+252 AGDLNKVIDKT

-283 FAFVEQMPNLE
+283 FTFVQQMPNLE
-294 KLSIRYVP
+294 KLSIKYVP

-314 QKLKML
+314 LKLKML

-328 NDDFKSILKKFNYNK
+328 NDDFKIILKKFNYNK

-406 NNFNKSYFKDAD
+406 NNFNKSYFKDAG

-434 LCKSYYDS
+434 LCRSYYDS

-457 DYLNITFMSKF
+457 DYLNISFMPKF

-474 MDFCLNAQ
+474 RDFGLNEQ

-495 GINCTEFFAITEK
+495 GINCTEFFAIFEK

-523 YIDDTFFEKFMK
+523 NIDDTFFEKIMK

-552 GDTSVKVQYRDDI
+552 GDTNVKVQYRDDI

-590 EETPYL
+590 EQTPHL

-629 SGKIVINCLFSMLI
+629 SGKIAINCLFSMLI
-643 KIRDELLTSEFD
+643 KIRDELLTSDFD

>member
-1 MEDLPK
+1 MEDIPK
-7 EEDMPAPT
+7 GEDMPAPT
-15 STPTPD
+15 SSQEI
-21 ATPQAQEVPKPGA
+21 TPQPQEVAKPGA

-45 EQLESTSK
+45 EQLESSSK

-72 FLNNIDLFRENLEKK
+72 FLNDIDLFRENLEKK

-124 TALYTSLFDMVKSN
+124 TVLYTSLFEMVKSN

-156 DLRDFFSEEF
+156 DLKDFFSEEF

-252 AGDLNKVIDKK
+252 AGDLNKVIEKT

-283 FAFVEQMPNLE
+283 FTFVQQMPNLE
-294 KLSIRYVP
+294 KLSIKYVP

-314 QKLKML
+314 LKLKML

-328 NDDFKSILKKFNYNK
+328 NDDFKIILKKFNYNK

-406 NNFNKSYFKDAD
+406 NNFNKSYFKDAG

-434 LCKSYYDS
+434 LCRSYYDS
-442 LKKKICTSDDLPYLF
+442 LKKKICSSDDLPYLF
-457 DYLNITFMSKF
+457 DYLNISFMPKF

-474 MDFCLNAQ
+474 RDFGLNEQ

-495 GINCTEFFAITEK
+495 GINCTEFFAIIEK

-523 YIDDTFFEKFMK
+523 NIDDTFFEKIMK

-552 GDTSVKVQYRDDI
+552 GDTNVKVQYRDDI

-590 EETPYL
+590 EQTPHL

-629 SGKIVINCLFSMLI
+629 SGKIAINCLFSMLI
-643 KIRDELLTSEFD
+643 KIRDELLTSDFD

>member
-1 MEDLPK
+1 MEDIPK
-7 EEDMPAPT
+7 GEDMPAPT
-15 STPTPD
+15 SSQEI
-21 ATPQAQEVPKPGA
+21 TPQPQEVAKPGA

-45 EQLESTSK
+45 EQLESSSK

-72 FLNNIDLFRENLEKK
+72 FLNDIDLFRENLEKK

-124 TALYTSLFDMVKSN
+124 TVLYISLFEMVKSN

-156 DLRDFFSEEF
+156 DLKDFFSEEF

-252 AGDLNKVIDKK
+252 AGDLNKVIDKT

-283 FAFVEQMPNLE
+283 FTFVQQMPNLE
-294 KLSIRYVP
+294 KLSIKYVP

-314 QKLKML
+314 LKLKML

-328 NDDFKSILKKFNYNK
+328 NDDFKIILKKFNYNK

-406 NNFNKSYFKDAD
+406 NNFNKSYFKDAG

-434 LCKSYYDS
+434 LCRSYYDS
-442 LKKKICTSDDLPYLF
+442 LKKKICSSDDLPYLF
-457 DYLNITFMSKF
+457 DYLNISFMPKF

-474 MDFCLNAQ
+474 RDFGLNEQ

-495 GINCTEFFAITEK
+495 GINCTEFFAIIEK

-523 YIDDTFFEKFMK
+523 NIDDTFFEKLMK

-552 GDTSVKVQYRDDI
+552 GDTNVKVQYRDDI

-590 EETPYL
+590 EQTPHL

-629 SGKIVINCLFSMLI
+629 SGKIAINCLFSMLI
-643 KIRDELLTSEFD
+643 KIRDELLTSDFD

>member
-1 MEDLPK
+1 MEDIPK
-7 EEDMPAPT
+7 GEDMPAPT
-15 STPTPD
+15 SSQEI
-21 ATPQAQEVPKPGA
+21 TPQPQEVAKPGA

-45 EQLESTSK
+45 EQLESSSK

-72 FLNNIDLFRENLEKK
+72 FLNDIDLFRENLEKK

-124 TALYTSLFDMVKSN
+124 TVLYTSLFEMVKSN

-156 DLRDFFSEEF
+156 DLKDFFSEEF

-252 AGDLNKVIDKK
+252 AGDLNKVIDKT

-283 FAFVEQMPNLE
+283 FTFVQQMPNLE
-294 KLSIRYVP
+294 KLSIKYVP

-314 QKLKML
+314 LKLKML

-328 NDDFKSILKKFNYNK
+328 NDDFKIILKKFNYNK

-406 NNFNKSYFKDAD
+406 NNFNKSYFKDAG

-434 LCKSYYDS
+434 LCRSYYDS
-442 LKKKICTSDDLPYLF
+442 LKKKICSSDDLPYLF
-457 DYLNITFMSKF
+457 DYLNISFMPKF

-474 MDFCLNAQ
+474 RDFGLNEK

-495 GINCTEFFAITEK
+495 GINCTEFFAIIEK

-523 YIDDTFFEKFMK
+523 NIDDTFFEKIMK

-541 LEHLYLNSNRI
+541 LEHLYVNSNRI
-552 GDTSVKVQYRDDI
+552 GDTNVKVQYRDDI

-590 EETPYL
+590 EQTPHL

-629 SGKIVINCLFSMLI
+629 SGKIAINCLFSMLI
-643 KIRDELLTSEFD
+643 KIRDELLTSDFD

>member
-1 MEDLPK
+1 MEDIPK
-7 EEDMPAPT
+7 GEDMPAPT
-15 STPTPD
+15 SS
-21 ATPQAQEVPKPGA
+21 QEVSPQPQEVAKPGA

-45 EQLESTSK
+45 EQLESSSK

-72 FLNNIDLFRENLEKK
+72 FLNDIDLFRENLEKK

-124 TALYTSLFDMVKSN
+124 TVLYTSLFEMVKSN

-156 DLRDFFSEEF
+156 DLKDFFSEEF

-252 AGDLNKVIDKK
+252 AGDLNKVIDKT

-283 FAFVEQMPNLE
+283 FTFVQQMPNLE
-294 KLSIRYVP
+294 KLSIKYVP

-314 QKLKML
+314 LKLKML

-328 NDDFKSILKKFNYNK
+328 NDDFKIILKKFNYNK

-406 NNFNKSYFKDAD
+406 NNFNKSYFKDAG

-434 LCKSYYDS
+434 LCRSYYDS
-442 LKKKICTSDDLPYLF
+442 LKKKICSSDDLPYLF
-457 DYLNITFMSKF
+457 DYLNISFMPKF

-474 MDFCLNAQ
+474 RDFGLNEQ

-495 GINCTEFFAITEK
+495 GINCTEFFAIIEK

-523 YIDDTFFEKFMK
+523 NIDDTFFEKIMK

-552 GDTSVKVQYRDDI
+552 GDTNVKVQYRDDI
-565 PIDKEHQQEKEK
+565 QIDKEHQQEKEK

-590 EETPYL
+590 EQTPHL

-629 SGKIVINCLFSMLI
+629 SGKIAINCLFSMLI
-643 KIRDELLTSEFD
+643 KIRDELLTSDFD

>member
-1 MEDLPK
+1 MEDIPK
-7 EEDMPAPT
+7 GEDMPAPT
-15 STPTPD
+15 SSQEI
-21 ATPQAQEVPKPGA
+21 TPQPQEVAKPGA

-45 EQLESTSK
+45 EQLESSSK

-72 FLNNIDLFRENLEKK
+72 FLNDIDLFRENLEKK

-124 TALYTSLFDMVKSN
+124 TVLYTSLFEMVKSN

-156 DLRDFFSEEF
+156 DLKDFFSEEF

-200 FIVKVYKKKSLKIYV
+200 FIIKVYKKKSLKIYV

-252 AGDLNKVIDKK
+252 AGDLNKVIDKT

-283 FAFVEQMPNLE
+283 FTFVQQMPNLE
-294 KLSIRYVP
+294 KLSIKYVP

-314 QKLKML
+314 LKLKML

-328 NDDFKSILKKFNYNK
+328 NDDFKIILKKFNYNK

-406 NNFNKSYFKDAD
+406 NNFNKSYFKDAG

-434 LCKSYYDS
+434 LCRSYYDS

-457 DYLNITFMSKF
+457 DYLNISFMPKF

-474 MDFCLNAQ
+474 RDFGLNEQ

-495 GINCTEFFAITEK
+495 GINCTEFFAIIEK

-523 YIDDTFFEKFMK
+523 NIDDTFFEKIMK

-590 EETPYL
+590 EQTPHL

-629 SGKIVINCLFSMLI
+629 SGKIAINCLFSMLI
-643 KIRDELLTSEFD
+643 KIRDELLTSDFD

>member
-1 MEDLPK
+1 
-7 EEDMPAPT
+7 
-15 STPTPD
+15 
-21 ATPQAQEVPKPGA
+21 
-34 AGSGT
+34 
-39 EIDNAL
+39 
-45 EQLESTSK
+45 
-53 KFTEEF
+53 
-59 SALCDEFKVKNKN
+59 
-72 FLNNIDLFRENLEKK
+72 
-87 YGQENPNEKVTLK
+87 
-100 NKALDSDS
+100 
-108 RFRTMTEKP
+108 
-117 IQLVNKM
+117 
-124 TALYTSLFDMVKSN
+124 

-156 DLRDFFSEEF
+156 DLKDFFSEEF

-200 FIVKVYKKKSLKIYV
+200 FIIKVYKKKSLKIYV

-252 AGDLNKVIDKK
+252 AGDLNKVIDKT

-283 FAFVEQMPNLE
+283 FTFVQQMPNLE
-294 KLSIRYVP
+294 KLSIKYVP

-314 QKLKML
+314 LKLKML

-328 NDDFKSILKKFNYNK
+328 NDDFKIILKKFNYNK

-406 NNFNKSYFKDAD
+406 NNFNKSYFKDAG

-434 LCKSYYDS
+434 LCRSYYDS

-457 DYLNITFMSKF
+457 DYLNISFMHKF

-474 MDFCLNAQ
+474 RDFGLNEQ

-495 GINCTEFFAITEK
+495 GINCTEFFAIIEK

-523 YIDDTFFEKFMK
+523 NIDDTFFEKIMK

-552 GDTSVKVQYRDDI
+552 GDTNVKVQYRDDI

-590 EETPYL
+590 EQTPHL

-629 SGKIVINCLFSMLI
+629 SGKIAINCLFSMLI
-643 KIRDELLTSEFD
+643 KIRDELLTSDFD

>member
-1 MEDLPK
+1 MEDIPK
-7 EEDMPAPT
+7 GEDMPAPT
-15 STPTPD
+15 SSQEI
-21 ATPQAQEVPKPGA
+21 TPQPQEVAKPGA

-45 EQLESTSK
+45 EQLESSSK

-72 FLNNIDLFRENLEKK
+72 FLNDIDLFRENLEKK

-124 TALYTSLFDMVKSN
+124 TVLYTSLFEMVKSN

-156 DLRDFFSEEF
+156 DLKDFFSEEF

-252 AGDLNKVIDKK
+252 AGDLNKVIDKT

-283 FAFVEQMPNLE
+283 FTFVQQMPNLE
-294 KLSIRYVP
+294 KLSIKYVP

-314 QKLKML
+314 LKLKML

-328 NDDFKSILKKFNYNK
+328 NDDFKIILKKFNYNK

-406 NNFNKSYFKDAD
+406 NNFNKSYFKDAG

-434 LCKSYYDS
+434 LCRSYYDS

-457 DYLNITFMSKF
+457 DYLNISFMPKF

-474 MDFCLNAQ
+474 RDFGLNEQ

-495 GINCTEFFAITEK
+495 GINCTEFFAIIEK

-523 YIDDTFFEKFMK
+523 NIDDTFFEKIMK

-590 EETPYL
+590 EQTPHL

-629 SGKIVINCLFSMLI
+629 SGKIAINCLFSMLI
-643 KIRDELLTSEFD
+643 KIRDELLTSDFD

>member
-1 MEDLPK
+1 MEDIPK
-7 EEDMPAPT
+7 GEDMPAPT
-15 STPTPD
+15 SSQEV
-21 ATPQAQEVPKPGA
+21 TPQPQEVAKPGA

-45 EQLESTSK
+45 EQLESSSK

-72 FLNNIDLFRENLEKK
+72 FLNDIYLFRENLEKK

-124 TALYTSLFDMVKSN
+124 TVLYTSLFEMVKSN

-156 DLRDFFSEEF
+156 DLKDFFSEEF

-252 AGDLNKVIDKK
+252 AGDLNKVIDKT

-283 FAFVEQMPNLE
+283 FTFVQQMPNLE
-294 KLSIRYVP
+294 KLSIKYVP

-314 QKLKML
+314 LKLKML

-328 NDDFKSILKKFNYNK
+328 NDDFKIILKKFNYNK

-406 NNFNKSYFKDAD
+406 NNFNKSYFKDAG

-434 LCKSYYDS
+434 LCRSYYDS
-442 LKKKICTSDDLPYLF
+442 LKKKICCSDDLPYLF
-457 DYLNITFMSKF
+457 DYLNISFMPKF

-474 MDFCLNAQ
+474 RDFGLNEQ

-495 GINCTEFFAITEK
+495 GINCTEFFAIIEK

-523 YIDDTFFEKFMK
+523 NIDDTFFEKIMK

-552 GDTSVKVQYRDDI
+552 GDTNVKVQYRDDI

-590 EETPYL
+590 EQTPHL

-629 SGKIVINCLFSMLI
+629 SGKIAINCLFSMLI
-643 KIRDELLTSEFD
+643 KIRDELLTSDFD

>member
-1 MEDLPK
+1 MEDIPK
-7 EEDMPAPT
+7 GEDMPAPT
-15 STPTPD
+15 SSQEI
-21 ATPQAQEVPKPGA
+21 TPQPQEVAKPGA

-45 EQLESTSK
+45 EQLESSSK

-72 FLNNIDLFRENLEKK
+72 FLNDIDLFRENLEKK

-124 TALYTSLFDMVKSN
+124 TVLYTSLFEMVKSN

-156 DLRDFFSEEF
+156 DLKDFFSEEF

-252 AGDLNKVIDKK
+252 AGDLNKVIDKT

-268 LKNFSFENGKINDED
+268 LKNFSFENGKIYDED
-283 FAFVEQMPNLE
+283 FTFVQQMPNLE
-294 KLSIRYVP
+294 KLSIKYVP

-314 QKLKML
+314 LKLKML

-328 NDDFKSILKKFNYNK
+328 NDDFKIILKKFNYNK

-406 NNFNKSYFKDAD
+406 NNFNKSYFKDAG

-434 LCKSYYDS
+434 LCRSYYDS
-442 LKKKICTSDDLPYLF
+442 LKKKICSSDDLPYLF
-457 DYLNITFMSKF
+457 DYLNISFMPKF

-474 MDFCLNAQ
+474 RDFGLNEQ

-495 GINCTEFFAITEK
+495 GINCTEFFAIFEK

-523 YIDDTFFEKFMK
+523 NIDDTFFEKIMK

-590 EETPYL
+590 EQTPHL

-620 SDKFIKRDN
+620 SDRFIKRDN
-629 SGKIVINCLFSMLI
+629 SGKIAINCLFSMLI
-643 KIRDELLTSEFD
+643 KIRDELLTNDFD